1 MRNIF
6 ALLAVL
12 ALMGFVGC
20 GGGGDGGTLIDTSV
34 VGTWQP
40 YFATVNGTEVGPA
53 QTFEW
58 GEEMTGMTLALAA
71 SGTVTV
77 TDLGEGGT
85 NLGSETGTWTASG
98 GNATITMP
106 DDTIEMTYQVSG
118 NILTTQFEEEGD
130 QILVRWV
137 KVVNLAGHDAAL
149 CRSWLVT
156 SVTADGAAVDLVDFF
171 DPDEPATTFVVQ
183 LLDNG
188 QLVIWGLDGEEVVHR
203 ELGTWATGGGA
214 IQIVIDGETIRGAYQ
229 TGNTSLSIIDPGGV
243 SATLQLQPWAP
254 AGDHDSAL
262 VAEWQAQSV
271 SVNGSPVSL
280 ADFYEWD
287 PQSTSM
293 RVYFFADGTFVN
305 VERNA
310 ADVVTWAGL
319 GTWNTDNAQL
329 TVNMDGPMVMDYAIS
344 GSTATM
350 HADNEGDDVTLVFQR
365 IGPVTG
371 L

>member
-1 MRNIF
+1 MRKIF

-12 ALMGFVGC
+12 ALMGLVGC
-20 GGGGDGGTLIDTSV
+20 GGGDDGGTPTDTSV

-53 QTFEW
+53 GAFDW
-58 GEEMTGMTLALAA
+58 DEEMTGMTLTLAA

-77 TDLGEGGT
+77 TDLGEDGT
-85 NLGSETGTWTASG
+85 TLGSETGTWTASR

-106 DDTIEMTYQVSG
+106 DTTIEMTYQVSG

-137 KVVNLAGHDAAL
+137 KVVDLAGHDAAL

-156 SVTADGAAVDLVDFF
+156 SVTADGAAVDPVDFF
-171 DPDEPATTFVVQ
+171 YPDEPATTFVVQ

-188 QLVIWGLDGEEVVHR
+188 QLAVWGLDGEDVVYLER
-203 ELGTWATGGGA
+203 GTWATGGGA
-214 IQIVIDGETIRGAYQ
+214 IQILIDGETIRGAYQ
-229 TGNTSLSIIDPGGV
+229 PGNTSLSIIDPGGV

-293 RVYFFADGTFVN
+293 SVYFFADGTFVN
-305 VERNA
+305 VERD
-310 ADVVTWAGL
+310 ADDVPVWAGL

-329 TVNMDGPMVMDYAIS
+329 TIDMDESMVMDYVIS
-344 GSTATM
+344 GGTATL
-350 HADNEGDDVTLVFQR
+350 HADIEGNDVTLVFQR
-365 IGPVTG
+365 VGPVTG